1 MNLIGRA
8 QTPRNSCDVDL
19 TSWDMTVA
27 PRTEAGL
34 RSTLLAK
41 LAATMKGYSGTAY
54 IAGEFDSGSVSFG
67 LEKRRFKL
75 CQPRTTSQRLVVG
88 FNVTTHTIAYMLNAS
103 SWPSPGTLH
112 VVVDVFSGANGLLV
126 TARVIGS
133 QDLLF
138 FTVPDPFENGTAT
151 FLGSLPCPYCGS
163 ATYDSVGQLLY
174 VLVDSQG
181 SSDDA
186 GGELWS
192 ISTECGFFVV
202 ANVTLPVPFAFPQWD
217 AASRSVVGLTLVQAS
232 GGSYTRNVTLL
243 YEPGVWSIQR
253 H

>member
-1 MNLIGRA
+1 
-8 QTPRNSCDVDL
+8 
-19 TSWDMTVA
+19 
-27 PRTEAGL
+27 
-34 RSTLLAK
+34 
-41 LAATMKGYSGTAY
+41 
-54 IAGEFDSGSVSFG
+54 
-67 LEKRRFKL
+67 
-75 CQPRTTSQRLVVG
+75 
-88 FNVTTHTIAYMLNAS
+88 MLNAS

-181 SSDDA
+181 SSDDS

-243 YEPGVWSIQR
+243 YEPASGAYNATDHGAIPGGFFVDLSSGPSAFDAATGRAFYMLATGPLASFDVVTVAVGDDPVTVLESPSICGFIGYCPDAFTFGAGPLA
-253 H
+253 